1 MLLGLCRVAGLAAAW
16 TGLAGCSADRA
27 HQEIHGA
34 VTLDGQ
40 PVKDGY
46 LRFAPADGKTSSA
59 EVFIKEGKY
68 TARLT
73 TGRYQVE
80 VYSPRAQGK
89 TVRRMAGPGQEAKE
103 VEEMIPARY
112 NRNTE
117 LKVDVS
123 KEQSEHDF
131 LLKSK

>member
-1 MLLGLCRVAGLAAAW
+1 MRLWLCRAAVLAAAG
-16 TGLAGCSADRA
+16 TGLAGCSAGLA

-34 VTLDGQ
+34 VTLDGR
-40 PVKDGY
+40 PVTDGY
-46 LRFAPADGKTSSA
+46 IRFAPADGKTSSA
-59 EVFIKEGKY
+59 EEFIKDGKY
-68 TARLT
+68 TARLR

-89 TVRRMAGPGQEAKE
+89 RVRRIAGPGQEAKE

-112 NRNTE
+112 NRTTE